1 MSIEVPSCNIRM
13 IDSIKILPIA
23 LSKLPKMFRIKE
35 LQKGYFPHLYNR
47 KNNQTAVL
55 NHLPD
60 AKFYNPDGMK
70 SDDRETFLGWYMRK
84 TLLTFI
90 RNF

>member
-1 MSIEVPSCNIRM
+1 M

-47 KNNQTAVL
+47 KNA
-55 NHLPD
+55 
-60 AKFYNPDGMK
+60 
-70 SDDRETFLGWYMRK
+70 
-84 TLLTFI
+84 
-90 RNF
+90 